1 MATSPQP
8 AELPARLLQAK
19 TLRLNGRLSDAQ
31 LIYERI
37 LEAQPEHFESLHCLG
52 IIAGQTNRWERA
64 AELIGKA
71 IAINPTVAA
80 AYSDQGVVL
89 KALKRWDA
97 ALASFDL
104 AIAIQG
110 DHAEAHNNRG
120 NLLRELRQ
128 LEAALASYD
137 KAIAVKADYAE
148 AYYNRGV
155 VLHDLNR
162 LQSALDSYD
171 KAVAIR
177 PDYAKAYSNRGVVLE
192 HLNQLETALASYNRA
207 IAIKADYAQAYSN
220 RGNVLRELGQWQ
232 AALASCNQAIAL
244 EPNNA
249 MAYQNRALALLVAGD
264 FAHGWKDFEWR
275 WRNEN
280 SPIVKGI
287 RPFPQP
293 LWRGEEPLAGKTILL
308 HSEQGLGDTIQF
320 CRYARMVE
328 ELGARVILE
337 VQSPLKN
344 VLTGLRGV
352 AQLISR
358 GDDLPDFDYHCP
370 LMSLPLAFKTTV
382 SSIPAPIPYLR
393 SDDQRVLYWRDELGE
408 RRKFR
413 VGLVWSGGFRPHQ
426 PELWPINSRRNIPL
440 AEFASLKHPDIEFYS
455 LQKGQPAESELAELV
470 SSHWDG
476 LPLTDLTHLL
486 HDFADTAA
494 LMENLDLII
503 SVDTST
509 AHLAG
514 ALGKPVWILNRFD
527 TCWRWLLDRSDSPWY
542 PTVRLYRQ
550 EKAGD
555 WNGVFQRVASDLHR
569 LLESHRPQ

>member
-1 MATSPQP
+1 MATSPEP
-8 AELPARLLQAK
+8 AELPARLQQAQR
-19 TLRLNGRLSDAQ
+19 LRLSGRLSDAQ

-37 LEAQPEHFESLHCLG
+37 LEVQPEHFESLHSLG
-52 IIAGQTNRWERA
+52 IIAGQTNHWERA

-104 AIAIQG
+104 AIGMQA

-137 KAIAVKADYAE
+137 RAIAIRADYAE
-148 AYYNRGV
+148 AYYTRGV

-192 HLNQLETALASYNRA
+192 HLNRLEAALASYNRA

-220 RGNVLRELGQWQ
+220 RGNVQRELGHWQ

-249 MAYQNRALALLVAGD
+249 MAHQNRALALLVAGD
-264 FAHGWKDFEWR
+264 FANGWRDFEWR

-293 LWRGEEPLAGKTILL
+293 LWRGEEPLTGKTILL

-320 CRYARMVE
+320 CRYARMVA

-337 VQSPLKN
+337 VQSPLMN

-352 AQLISR
+352 AQLVSR

-382 SSIPAPIPYLR
+382 SSIPAPIPYLS
-393 SDDQRVLYWRDELGE
+393 SDDQKVLYWSYKLGE

-413 VGLVWSGGFRPHQ
+413 VGVVWSGGFRPQQ
-426 PELWPINSRRNIPL
+426 PELWPINGRRNIPL
-440 AEFASLKHPDIEFYS
+440 TEFAPLKHPDIEFYS

-470 SSHWDG
+470 SSNWDG
-476 LPLTDLTHLL
+476 PRLTDLTHLL

-555 WNGVFQRVASDLHR
+555 WDSVIQRVAGDLHR
-569 LLESHRPQ
+569 LLNSDRPQ